1 MNDLLILFAA
11 CLVVIT
17 LACCLGVILGRVIDA
32 VMRCMRDKP

>member
-1 MNDLLILFAA
+1 MADVLFLFLA

-32 VMRCMRDKP
+32 VMRCVRGK